1 MSNDLDFDDLFEDD
15 TYTGNELI
23 SRLRKALKAQQKAN
37 KAQADELEATREE
50 VLGLKKSVQRKS
62 IAELLEAKGAKP
74 SLAKYVGDIEPT
86 EEAIEKW
93 LDENGD
99 DFGYKKPEAETKP
112 EGGTTD
118 TGPTGQVEMP
128 AELAQI
134 LAQMSTVQRQ
144 EASAIPGSTGLDD
157 QMSEF
162 LKSVEANATSF
173 DDAEAAL
180 RKAGLFNL
188 PES

>member
-50 VLGLKKSVQRKS
+50 VLGLKKSVQKKS

-99 DFGYKKPEAETKP
+99 DFGYKKPEAGKP

-118 TGPTGQVEMP
+118 AAGQVEMP

-144 EASAIPGSTGLDD
+144 EASAVPGSTGLDD

-162 LKSVEANATSF
+162 LKSVETNATSF
-173 DDAEAAL
+173 DEAEAAL